1 MFLNNKVLFLYIL
14 CSMKDK
20 LDRLEDI
27 RIENYIWIVYLVIIG
42 ISYYANYKEKRYILY
57 DDDVSKREYQ
67 NLLTLIFSILVVV
80 YFYFVRDSYKAVV
93 DLDYMDSSK
102 KVALT
107 YASFVGSLLVFV
119 SGVIFLVIAILDEEI
134 DIELAFN

>member
-80 YFYFVRDSYKAVV
+80 YFYFMRDSYKAVV

>member
-1 MFLNNKVLFLYIL
+1 
-14 CSMKDK
+14 MKDK

-67 NLLTLIFSILVVV
+67 NLLILIFSILVVV
-80 YFYFVRDSYKAVV
+80 YFYFVWDSYKDVV
-93 DLDYMDSSK
+93 DLDYMDSFK

>member
-57 DDDVSKREYQ
+57 DDVVSKREYQ

-134 DIELAFN
+134 DIEIAFN

>member
-134 DIELAFN
+134 DIEIAFN

>member
-67 NLLTLIFSILVVV
+67 NLLILIFSILVVV
-80 YFYFVRDSYKAVV
+80 YFYFVWDSYKDVV
-93 DLDYMDSSK
+93 DLDYMDSFK

>member
-1 MFLNNKVLFLYIL
+1 
-14 CSMKDK
+14 MKDK
-20 LDRLEDI
+20 LVRLEDI

-67 NLLTLIFSILVVV
+67 NLLILIFSILVVV
-80 YFYFVRDSYKAVV
+80 YFYFVWDSYKDVV

>member
-1 MFLNNKVLFLYIL
+1 
-14 CSMKDK
+14 MKDK
-20 LDRLEDI
+20 LVRLEDI

-57 DDDVSKREYQ
+57 DDDVSKGEYQ
-67 NLLTLIFSILVVV
+67 NLLILIFSILVVV
-80 YFYFVRDSYKAVV
+80 YFYFVWDSYKDVV
-93 DLDYMDSSK
+93 DLDYMDSFK

>member
-1 MFLNNKVLFLYIL
+1 
-14 CSMKDK
+14 MKDK

-80 YFYFVRDSYKAVV
+80 YFYFMRDSYKAVV

>member
-1 MFLNNKVLFLYIL
+1 
-14 CSMKDK
+14 MKDK

-134 DIELAFN
+134 DIEIAFN

>member
-1 MFLNNKVLFLYIL
+1 
-14 CSMKDK
+14 MKDK

-57 DDDVSKREYQ
+57 GDDVSKREYQ
-67 NLLTLIFSILVVV
+67 NLLILIFSILVVV
-80 YFYFVRDSYKAVV
+80 YFYFVWDSYKDVV

>member
-1 MFLNNKVLFLYIL
+1 MLLNNKVLFLYIL

-134 DIELAFN
+134 DIEIAFN

>member
-1 MFLNNKVLFLYIL
+1 MLLNNKVLFLYIL

-80 YFYFVRDSYKAVV
+80 YFYFVRDS
-93 DLDYMDSSK
+93 SK

-134 DIELAFN
+134 DIEIAFN

>member
-1 MFLNNKVLFLYIL
+1 
-14 CSMKDK
+14 MKDK

-67 NLLTLIFSILVVV
+67 NLLALIFSILVVV

-134 DIELAFN
+134 DIEIAFN

>member
-1 MFLNNKVLFLYIL
+1 
-14 CSMKDK
+14 MKDK

-57 DDDVSKREYQ
+57 DDVVSKREYQ

-134 DIELAFN
+134 DIEIAFN

>member
-1 MFLNNKVLFLYIL
+1 
-14 CSMKDK
+14 MKDK

>member
-1 MFLNNKVLFLYIL
+1 
-14 CSMKDK
+14 MKDK

-67 NLLTLIFSILVVV
+67 NLLILIFSILVVV
-80 YFYFVRDSYKAVV
+80 YFYFVWDSYKDVV

>member
-1 MFLNNKVLFLYIL
+1 
-14 CSMKDK
+14 MKDK

-27 RIENYIWIVYLVIIG
+27 RMENYIWIVYLVIIG

-57 DDDVSKREYQ
+57 DDDLSKREYQ
-67 NLLTLIFSILVVV
+67 NLLILIFSILVVV
-80 YFYFVRDSYKAVV
+80 YFYFVWDSYKDVV

>member
-1 MFLNNKVLFLYIL
+1 
-14 CSMKDK
+14 MKDK

-67 NLLTLIFSILVVV
+67 NLLILIFSILVVV
-80 YFYFVRDSYKAVV
+80 YFYFVWDSYKDVV
-93 DLDYMDSSK
+93 DLDYMDSFK

-134 DIELAFN
+134 DIEIAFN